1 MCIVAITWRS
11 MDTNRLGK
19 SHSNL
24 SIVRH
29 SPLYSIL
36 ENFRNSAH
44 SEREKGT
51 YFEEL
56 IRIYFQNEPYYK
68 DYYENVWIY
77 TDWAKAE
84 GKDGRDLGID
94 LVARTR
100 ATQEFHAIQC
110 KFYDSEYKIQKSDID
125 SFFTASGQKPFVH
138 RIIVSTTTNWSE
150 HAENALLNQNPPVTK
165 IDLTKLEE
173 SAIDWAQYK
182 PKQKVSLR
190 EPKQLREHQTEALR
204 AVELGFQSVD
214 RGKLIMACGTGK
226 TFTSLKIAESVAG
239 KGKKVLFLVPS
250 LSLLSQSLTE
260 WTQESAIPLHSFAVC
275 SDVEVG
281 KKRDKN
287 EDVVETIEHELMYPA
302 TTDAKRLSTEFTRS
316 YDENHMNVIFSTY
329 HSIQVISEA
338 QKKYGLGAFD
348 LVICDEA
355 HRTTGATFASEDE
368 SHFVKVHDNKYL
380 KANKRLYMTATPRI
394 YADTAKASAEMDQVA
409 LCSMD
414 DESLYGKELYVINFS
429 SAVSR
434 GLLVDYK
441 VVVLAVD
448 ENHVNAR
455 LQKLLADED
464 NQIKVDDAAKIIG
477 CWKAL
482 SKQGTKESKL
492 GYDQPMKR
500 AVAFCQVIKPQENAR
515 THKVSS
521 EVIAKIF
528 HQVVEAYQEK
538 EENPYPLRCE
548 AEHVDGGMN
557 AGEKEKRLRWLKE
570 ETAENVCR
578 ILSNVRCL
586 SEGVDVPALDAV
598 LFLTP
603 RNSQV
608 DVVQSVGRVM
618 RKAPG
623 KEKGYVILPVVI
635 PAGIEPHEA
644 LNDNKTYKV
653 VWQVLQ
659 ALRSHDDRFDSMINK
674 LELTGPNLNKMEVIA
689 VSDSI
694 GKKKEKAEKIRGLG
708 AGTDHLGKSGS
719 TQSSSR
725 ENEPTLQFEIGTIE
739 MAIYAKV
746 VQKCG
751 NRMHWEEW
759 AGDIAKIA
767 NTHISRIQA
776 ILNEQKN
783 TKEIQ
788 AFHDFAEELR
798 DDLNDSITDAEVVEM
813 LSQHLITKPV
823 FNALFQNDD
832 FTKQNAVSKAMD
844 SILQILQ
851 EHHLEKETD
860 ILQGFYDSVKMRAS
874 GIDNAEGRQ
883 KIILELYDKFF
894 SNAFPKL
901 SERLGIVYTPV
912 EAVDFILHSVA
923 DVLKSEFGLKYG
935 DDAVQV
941 LDPFT
946 GTGTFIT
953 RLMQSGLMSRE
964 ELVRKYKSG
973 LHANEIVLLAYY
985 IASINIESTY
995 HTVTKEPYT
1004 PFTGM
1009 LLTDTFQLFE
1019 RDDMISNF
1027 LPENSERRM
1036 KQKSQNV
1043 QVIVCNP
1050 PYSAGQTS
1058 ANDNNQN
1065 VKYPGLDSRIEATYA
1080 KESSATNKNAL
1091 YDSYIRAIRWA
1102 SDRIGKSGV
1111 MGFITNAGFV
1121 EGNAMDG
1128 LRKCLHKEF
1137 SSLYIFHLRGNQR
1150 TSGELSRKEGGKLFG
1165 SGSRAPIAIT
1175 IFVKNPKTNETGKI
1189 YFHDI
1194 GDYLTREQ
1202 KLEKLREFG
1211 SIKGITQSN
1220 GWKEVIPDKH
1230 HDWIGQR
1237 DDSFSEFISLG
1248 DKKDKSSVVMFE
1260 NYSRGFQTSRDFWVY
1275 NFSKNELL
1283 KKIKVFIN
1291 TYNIERSKGK
1301 EWNKNT
1307 INDKSKISWS
1317 SSLVNYFNS
1326 KKDLKYDER
1335 LLNYSIYRPFQKYN
1349 LYYDKLLIHRPGNWA
1364 KFFAGKNIVICL
1376 TGSGENKGF
1385 TSLVTESITDQHFVA
1400 GCQCF
1405 PLYLYD
1411 KEESDSESDDSNDA
1425 ELFAQGNKEST
1436 SKTKS
1441 DESKRRDA
1449 ITDAGLKHFQEAY
1462 PKETIT
1468 KEDIFYYVYGLLHS
1482 PTYRESYADNLS
1494 KELPRIPRVKQA
1506 KDFRAFSKAG
1516 RELAELH
1523 IGYEKVKPYPV
1534 KLVTT
1539 KTLSKPEHYY
1549 VKQMKYAK
1557 NGKEKDLSIVFYNE
1571 FITIT
1576 DIPIEAY
1583 EYVVN
1588 GKPALDWII
1597 ERYCVKTDKDSGIV
1611 NDANLWGLETENNAK
1626 YPLELFQRVITVS
1639 LETMKIVKGLPE
1651 LEV

>member
-1 MCIVAITWRS
+1 MKESLKTDIHTP
-11 MDTNRLGK
+11 L
-19 SHSNL
+19 L
-24 SIVRH
+24 SI
-29 SPLYSIL
+29 LYK
-36 ENFRNSAH
+36 FREAAK

-56 IRIYFQNEPYYK
+56 VLLYFRNEPYYK
-68 DYYENVWIY
+68 DYYSDVWMY
-77 TDWAKAE
+77 SDWAKLE
-84 GKDGRDLGID
+84 GKDARDVGID
-94 LVARTR
+94 LVAKTRT
-100 ATQEFHAIQC
+100 TNEIHAIQC
-110 KFYDSEYKIQKSDID
+110 KFYAADYKIQKADID
-125 SFFTASGQKPFVH
+125 SFFTASGQKPFVK
-138 RIIVSTTTNWSE
+138 RIIVSTTNLWSE
-150 HAENALLNQNPPVTK
+150 HADSALHNQTPPVTK
-165 IDLTKLEE
+165 IDLSDLEN
-173 SAIDWAQYK
+173 SVIDWNK
-182 PKQKVSLR
+182 FKSKEVVPLR
-190 EPKQLREHQTEALR
+190 EQKKLRDHQKEAL
-204 AVELGFQSVD
+204 LGVTRGLQTAD

-226 TFTSLKIAESVAG
+226 TFTSLKIAEEMAG
-239 KGKKVLFLVPS
+239 KGKRVLFLVPS

-260 WTQESAIPLHSFAVC
+260 WTQESAIELHSYAVC
-275 SDVEVG
+275 SDSEVG

-287 EDVVETIEHELMYPA
+287 EDVVETIETDLKYPA
-302 TTDAKRLSTEFTRS
+302 TTDAKRLA
-316 YDENHMNVIFSTY
+316 DEVGKRHDQSHMTVVFSTY
-329 HSIQVISEA
+329 HSIQVISDA
-338 QKKYGLGAFD
+338 QKKHKMEDFD

-355 HRTTGATFASEDE
+355 HRTTGATFESEDE
-368 SHFVKVHDNKYL
+368 SHFVKVHDNSFL
-380 KANKRLYMTATPRI
+380 KATKRLYMTATPRI
-394 YADTAKASAEMDQVA
+394 YGDTAKVSAEKDNVT

-414 DESLYGKELYVINFS
+414 DEKLFGKELYVINFS
-429 SAVSR
+429 TAVSR

-441 VVVLAVD
+441 VIVLAVD

-455 LQKLLADED
+455 LQKLLADEN

-482 SKQGTKESKL
+482 SKQGSREKIPGMES
-492 GYDQPMKR
+492 PMKR
-500 AVAFCQVIKPQENAR
+500 AVAFCQVIEYQKGSK

-521 EVIAKIF
+521 KLIANMFANVIA
-528 HQVVEAYQEK
+528 AYQEK
-538 EENPYPLRCE
+538 EEDPHPLLCE

-557 AGEKEKRLRWLKE
+557 AGEKEAKLQWLKE
-570 ETAENVCR
+570 PTPDNVCR

-618 RKAPG
+618 RNAPA
-623 KEKGYVILPVVI
+623 KDKGYVILPVVI
-635 PAGIEPHEA
+635 PAGVEPHEA

-659 ALRSHDDRFDSMINK
+659 ALRSHDDRFDAMVNK
-674 LELTGPNLNKMEVIA
+674 LEINGPDVAKMEVIA
-689 VSDSI
+689 VSDSF
-694 GKKKEKAEKIRGLG
+694 GKKKEKKDEGKNLGRGS
-708 AGTDHLGKSGS
+708 DHLGS
-719 TQSSSR
+719 TPQPKHPHSK
-725 ENEPTLQFEIGTIE
+725 EKDQFEMQFDIGTIE

-751 NRMHWEEW
+751 NRLHWEEW

-776 ILNEQKN
+776 ILNDPKN
-783 TKEIQ
+783 KKEIG

-798 DDLNDSITDAEVVEM
+798 DDLNDSITDGEVVEM
-813 LSQHLITKPV
+813 LAQHLITKPV
-823 FNALFQNDD
+823 FDALFQNEE

-844 SILQILQ
+844 KILGILH

-860 ILQGFYDSVKMRAS
+860 TLQRFYESVNMRAS
-874 GIDNAEGRQ
+874 GITNTEGRQ

-923 DVLKSEFGLKYG
+923 DVLDSEFGLKYG

-946 GTGTFIT
+946 GTGTFLT
-953 RLMQSGLMSRE
+953 RLLQSGLMTKE
-964 ELVRKYKSG
+964 ETIRKYKSG

-995 HTVTKEPYT
+995 HSVTGESYT

-1019 RDDMISNF
+1019 KDDMISNF

-1080 KESSATNKNAL
+1080 KESTATNKNAL

-1102 SDRIGKSGV
+1102 SDRIGNSGV

-1128 LRKCLHKEF
+1128 LRKCLQEEF
-1137 SSLYIFHLRGNQR
+1137 SSLYIFHLRGNAR
-1150 TSGELSRKEGGKLFG
+1150 TSGELRRKEKDNVFG
-1165 SGSRAPIAIT
+1165 QGTRTPTAIT
-1175 IFVKNPKTNETGKI
+1175 IFVKNPKAKESGKI

-1194 GDYLTREQ
+1194 GDYLTREE
-1202 KLEKLREFG
+1202 KLEKLRNFR
-1211 SIKGITQSN
+1211 SIEGITKTK
-1220 GWKEVIPDKH
+1220 GWNELIPDKY

-1237 DDSFSEFISLG
+1237 NESFSEFISLG
-1248 DKKDKSSVVMFE
+1248 DKKDKSSVVLFE
-1260 NYSRGFQTSRDFWVY
+1260 NYSRGLETNRDAWVY
-1275 NFSKNELL
+1275 NASKNQL
-1283 KKIKVFIN
+1283 KIKIKTCIKFYNNEVKRFQEATEELPKGKYPDIDSFIN
-1291 TYNIERSKGK
+1291 SDPTQISWNRSLKFDLSKGK
-1301 EWNKNT
+1301 
-1307 INDKSKISWS
+1307 IFS
-1317 SSLVNYFNS
+1317 FN
-1326 KKDLKYDER
+1326 EE
-1335 LLNYSIYRPFQKYN
+1335 SIIHSVYRPFHKNFVYYGKDLNAYLNQMPRILPTPTAEN
-1349 LYYDKLLIHRPGNWA
+1349 L
-1364 KFFAGKNIVICL
+1364 VICV
-1376 TGSGENKGF
+1376 TGLGSTKDF
-1385 TSLVTESITDQHFVA
+1385 SLVIVDNIPDVQLLSN
-1400 GCQCF
+1400 GQCF

-1411 KEESDSESDDSNDA
+1411 TDDSDSGSDEPNEDS
-1425 ELFAQGNKEST
+1425 LFAKDKIESAN
-1436 SKTKS
+1436 KTKPG
-1441 DESKRRDA
+1441 EPKRKDA
-1449 ITDAGLKHFQEAY
+1449 ITDAGLQHFQEAY
-1462 PKETIT
+1462 PKEKIT

-1482 PTYRESYADNLS
+1482 PTYRERYADNLT
-1494 KELPRIPRVKQA
+1494 KELPRIPRVKDP
-1506 KDFRAFSKAG
+1506 KDFFAFSKAG
-1516 RELAELH
+1516 RALADLH

-1549 VKQMKYAK
+1549 VTQMKYAK
-1557 NGKEKDLSIVFYNE
+1557 SGKEKDQTIVIYNE

-1576 DIPIEAY
+1576 DIPLEAY
-1583 EYVVN
+1583 EYIVN
-1588 GKPALDWII
+1588 GKSALDWII

-1611 NDANLWGLETENNAK
+1611 NDANLWGIETENNPK
-1626 YPLELFQRVITVS
+1626 YPLELFQKVITVS

>member
-1 MCIVAITWRS
+1 
-11 MDTNRLGK
+11 
-19 SHSNL
+19 
-24 SIVRH
+24 
-29 SPLYSIL
+29 
-36 ENFRNSAH
+36 
-44 SEREKGT
+44 
-51 YFEEL
+51 
-56 IRIYFQNEPYYK
+56 
-68 DYYENVWIY
+68 
-77 TDWAKAE
+77 
-84 GKDGRDLGID
+84 
-94 LVARTR
+94 
-100 ATQEFHAIQC
+100 
-110 KFYDSEYKIQKSDID
+110 
-125 SFFTASGQKPFVH
+125 
-138 RIIVSTTTNWSE
+138 
-150 HAENALLNQNPPVTK
+150 
-165 IDLTKLEE
+165 
-173 SAIDWAQYK
+173 
-182 PKQKVSLR
+182 
-190 EPKQLREHQTEALR
+190 
-204 AVELGFQSVD
+204 
-214 RGKLIMACGTGK
+214 
-226 TFTSLKIAESVAG
+226 
-239 KGKKVLFLVPS
+239 
-250 LSLLSQSLTE
+250 
-260 WTQESAIPLHSFAVC
+260 
-275 SDVEVG
+275 
-281 KKRDKN
+281 
-287 EDVVETIEHELMYPA
+287 
-302 TTDAKRLSTEFTRS
+302 
-316 YDENHMNVIFSTY
+316 
-329 HSIQVISEA
+329 
-338 QKKYGLGAFD
+338 
-348 LVICDEA
+348 
-355 HRTTGATFASEDE
+355 
-368 SHFVKVHDNKYL
+368 
-380 KANKRLYMTATPRI
+380 
-394 YADTAKASAEMDQVA
+394 
-409 LCSMD
+409 
-414 DESLYGKELYVINFS
+414 
-429 SAVSR
+429 
-434 GLLVDYK
+434 
-441 VVVLAVD
+441 
-448 ENHVNAR
+448 
-455 LQKLLADED
+455 
-464 NQIKVDDAAKIIG
+464 
-477 CWKAL
+477 
-482 SKQGTKESKL
+482 
-492 GYDQPMKR
+492 
-500 AVAFCQVIKPQENAR
+500 
-515 THKVSS
+515 
-521 EVIAKIF
+521 
-528 HQVVEAYQEK
+528 
-538 EENPYPLRCE
+538 
-548 AEHVDGGMN
+548 
-557 AGEKEKRLRWLKE
+557 
-570 ETAENVCR
+570 
-578 ILSNVRCL
+578 
-586 SEGVDVPALDAV
+586 VDVPALDAV

-813 LSQHLITKPV
+813 LAQHLITKPV
-823 FNALFQNDD
+823 FDALFQNDD

-953 RLMQSGLMSRE
+953 RLMQSGLLSRE

-995 HTVTKEPYT
+995 HTVTEEPYT

-1019 RDDMISNF
+1019 KDDMISNF

-1050 PYSAGQTS
+1050 PYSAGQES
-1058 ANDNNQN
+1058 VADDNANI
-1065 VKYPGLDSRIEATYA
+1065 KYSSLDKRIEDTYVA
-1080 KESSATNKNAL
+1080 NSKANLRSKI

-1102 SDRIGKSGV
+1102 SDRIGDSGV

-1128 LRKCLHKEF
+1128 LRKCLADEF

-1175 IFVKNPKTNETGKI
+1175 IFVKNPKSKGTGNI

-1211 SIKGITQSN
+1211 SIQGISQSI
-1220 GWKEVIPDKH
+1220 GWKEVLPDKH

-1237 DDSFSEFISLG
+1237 DDSFIEFISLG
-1248 DKKDKSSVVMFE
+1248 DKKDKSSVVLFS
-1260 NYSRGFQTSRDFWVY
+1260 NYSLGLASNRDTWVY
-1275 NFSKNELL
+1275 NSSIINLQKVIKSLIKSFNTLLTSKLKSANKNEDSSLDP
-1283 KKIKVFIN
+1283 N
-1291 TYNIERSKGK
+1291 
-1301 EWNKNT
+1301 
-1307 INDKSKISWS
+1307 ISWT
-1317 SSLVNYFNS
+1317 VN
-1326 KKDLKYDER
+1326 LKSR
-1335 LLNYSIYRPFQKYN
+1335 LEKGIYLNHEEESYVVGMYRPFFKQQLYFNKSLIERPLQIPKILPTKNAQN
-1349 LYYDKLLIHRPGNWA
+1349 L
-1364 KFFAGKNIVICL
+1364 VIAI
-1376 TGSGENKGF
+1376 TGSGSSKEFSSFIVNCHPDLQLLANG
-1385 TSLVTESITDQHFVA
+1385 
-1400 GCQCF
+1400 QCF

-1411 KEESDSESDDSNDA
+1411 TGNSKSIDEQSEDG
-1425 ELFAQGNKEST
+1425 LFAQG
-1436 SKTKS
+1436 KTKS
-1441 DESKRRDA
+1441 NSDTEEPTRRDA

-1482 PTYRESYADNLS
+1482 PTYRERYADNLS

-1506 KDFRAFSKAG
+1506 KDFWAFSKAG

-1611 NDANLWGLETENNAK
+1611 NDSNLWGLETENNAK